1 MGSSILASIGMLIQ
15 PVFTPLGFGSQIG
28 AAGWVFAV
36 AAITGLIAK
45 ENVIA
50 TFGTL
55 ASAVVS
61 GFVADEAL
69 EGVDAVEALIGAT
82 GISGSACIAFILFN
96 MLTIPCFAAV
106 ATAKAELPKGKMKWT
121 LLFWIVVS
129 YLVAAMVYTVG
140 EFVWPVAIWV
150 VVAAAAA
157 AVIIFV
163 NKKRGGKSIGLKA
176 A

>member
-1 MGSSILASIGMLIQ
+1 
-15 PVFTPLGFGSQIG
+15 
-28 AAGWVFAV
+28 
-36 AAITGLIAK
+36 
-45 ENVIA
+45 
-50 TFGTL
+50 
-55 ASAVVS
+55 
-61 GFVADEAL
+61 
-69 EGVDAVEALIGAT
+69 
-82 GISGSACIAFILFN
+82 